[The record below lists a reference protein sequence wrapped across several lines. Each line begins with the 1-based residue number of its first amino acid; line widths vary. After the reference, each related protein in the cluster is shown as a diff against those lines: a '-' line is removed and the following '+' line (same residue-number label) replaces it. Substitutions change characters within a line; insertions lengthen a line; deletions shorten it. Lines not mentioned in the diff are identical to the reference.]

1 VFDIVSGTG
10 DVLLG
15 SNWLPAEFVNGD
27 NFRWVTN
34 DAVAYVPAVERIE
47 HRVNVEVEAGYSLPH
62 PVVLDVFDEDDR
74 LIARAAV
81 DGRQIVQLH
90 LSAGRPKLHALRFH
104 VQNENRPAAAHD
116 PRILN
121 FRVFSISAEPLR
133 PDVVSFVAGFQIGR
147 GGWYH
152 LEEDGSDTFR
162 WVNNDAEIVVTD
174 AGATALEIEAEP
186 GPGLRSQPLRL
197 AIRGPAGDE
206 MAGHVLEERRRISI
220 ELPAPP
226 AVPYV
231 ITLHADG
238 GGATMPGQPR
248 VLNFRVFHIP
258 SG

>member
-1 VFDIVSGTG
+1 VLDIVSGTG

-15 SNWLPAEFVNGD
+15 ANWLPAEFVNGD

-34 DAVAYVPAVERIE
+34 DAIAYVPAVERIE
-47 HRVNVEVEAGYSLPH
+47 HRVSLEVEAGYSLPH
-62 PVVLDVFDEDDR
+62 PVAIDVFDEDDR
-74 LIARAAV
+74 LIASAAV
-81 DGRQIVQLH
+81 DGRRTVQLY

-121 FRVFSISAEPLR
+121 FRVFSIHAEPLR
-133 PDVVSFVAGFQIGR
+133 PDVVSFAAGFQIGR

-152 LEEDGSDTFR
+152 LEESGSDTFR

-174 AGATALEIEAEP
+174 AGATVLDIEAEP
-186 GPGLRSQPLRL
+186 GPGSRSQPLQL
-197 AIRGPAGDE
+197 TILGPAGDE
-206 MAGHVLEERRRISI
+206 IAAHVLDARRRISI
-220 ELPAPP
+220 ELPASA
-226 AVPYV
+226 AVPYA
-231 ITLHADG
+231 ITLRARG

-248 VLNFRVFHIP
+248 VLNLRVFHIP